1 MLVLESAAADLTA
14 AQAGPP
20 ASATPHSSCAARRAV
35 SGCPPIATSATT
47 RRSTSGRASCVC
59 GAPCWL
65 SALKAFS
72 APAPCHTHAPLVQ
85 SGCFWDSG
93 SSPPP
98 PRCLHECLHAA
109 RVAHIRAVS
118 ILGAAEPLR
127 TGSCP
132 KQFVAIYSNHPESKL
147 HQPRT
152 RANAHPRVLLHMRGE
167 RLQRRQQAR
176 QVRPMAPDWHVHAA
190 GSPLSAPR
198 HRQLNPAGASAAAA
212 CCRRSLL
219 QLYARPASTGRS
231 ASTKDVVPFKRQPP
245 VTKRHAPGSCS
256 CCRGCVS
263 PLLAAARA
271 ACAWPFA
278 AASVT
283 SAGCRPA
290 ASPRNGG
297 ARSVYSA
304 RLVKTEITNFI
315 Y

>member
-1 MLVLESAAADLTA
+1 M
-14 AQAGPP
+14 PP
-20 ASATPHSSCAARRAV
+20 RPVTRMRHSSKVVVFGILVPVHPHLDVCMNA
-35 SGCPPIATSATT
+35 CTQ
-47 RRSTSGRASCVC
+47 RASRTSEQSPFWARQNHC
-59 GAPCWL
+59 GQ
-65 SALKAFS
+65 
-72 APAPCHTHAPLVQ
+72 V
-85 SGCFWDSG
+85 
-93 SSPPP
+93 
-98 PRCLHECLHAA
+98 R
-109 RVAHIRAVS
+109 
-118 ILGAAEPLR
+118 
-127 TGSCP
+127 CP

-198 HRQLNPAGASAAAA
+198 HRQLNPAGASAAAS